1 MSFETQAVPQ
11 VVSRVCLTQYSS
23 GAGCGYKITPTV
35 PAADAQRDLLWDPQ
49 TSGGLLVSVTAQGE
63 AEFLQISESFGLI
76 PAPLDHLI
84 ERGQFFGEVQ

>member
-11 VVSRVCLTQYSS
+11 VVPHVRLTQYSS
-23 GAGCGYKITPTV
+23 GAGCGYKITPPV
-35 PAADAQRDLLWDPQ
+35 PAADAQRDLVWDPQ